1 MASSDAGSRLARSRT
16 GAVVPSCSACGAAG
30 KLESCVVEQPE
41 PRSPLGVGL
50 ELASRVTTIGL
61 EFALPAA
68 AGYGLD
74 SWLRTMPVATVIGV
88 VLGFL
93 VGMLH
98 AVRHFSRVLRRAA
111 SRPPISASPAID
123 RPD

>member
-1 MASSDAGSRLARSRT
+1 M
-16 GAVVPSCSACGAAG
+16 
-30 KLESCVVEQPE
+30 VEQPE

-74 SWLRTMPVATVIGV
+74 SWLGSMPAATVCGVIIGFV
-88 VLGFL
+88 

-98 AVRHFSRVLRRAA
+98 AVRMARDMPGGTTRAA
-111 SRPPISASPAID
+111 GKPDPRGRSD
-123 RPD
+123 RSHSD

>member
-1 MASSDAGSRLARSRT
+1 
-16 GAVVPSCSACGAAG
+16 
-30 KLESCVVEQPE
+30 VVEQPE

-50 ELASRVTTIGL
+50 ELASRVATVGL

-68 AGYGLD
+68 AGYWAD
-74 SWLRTMPVATVIGV
+74 SRLGTMPAATVTGA

-98 AVRHFSRVLRRAA
+98 AVRMSREIPGGRRPGA
-111 SRPPISASPAID
+111 P
-123 RPD
+123 

>member
-1 MASSDAGSRLARSRT
+1 
-16 GAVVPSCSACGAAG
+16 
-30 KLESCVVEQPE
+30 VVEQPE

-50 ELASRVTTIGL
+50 DLATKVTTIGL

-74 SWLRTMPVATVIGV
+74 SWLGTMPAATVVGV
-88 VLGFL
+88 ILGFI

-98 AVRHFSRVLRRAA
+98 AVRMSGEMTADKPRRK
-111 SRPPISASPAID
+111 PPAPRGRSD

>member
-1 MASSDAGSRLARSRT
+1 M
-16 GAVVPSCSACGAAG
+16 
-30 KLESCVVEQPE
+30 VEQPE

-50 ELASRVTTIGL
+50 DLASRVTTIGL

-74 SWLRTMPVATVIGV
+74 SWLGTKPAATVCGV
-88 VLGFL
+88 VLGFI

-98 AVRHFSRVLRRAA
+98 AVRMSREMSGDTA
-111 SRPPISASPAID
+111 RPARKPAPRGRSD
-123 RPD
+123 PPK

>member
-1 MASSDAGSRLARSRT
+1 
-16 GAVVPSCSACGAAG
+16 VVPSCSTWGAAG
-30 KLESCVVEQPE
+30 KLESCVVEQRE

-74 SWLRTMPVATVIGV
+74 TWLRTMPVATVIGV

-98 AVRHFSRVLRRAA
+98 AVRISREFSGEQRPGRR
-111 SRPPISASPAID
+111 
-123 RPD
+123 

>member
-1 MASSDAGSRLARSRT
+1 MVPAGA
-16 GAVVPSCSACGAAG
+16 ACGAAG
-30 KLESCVVEQPE
+30 ELESCVVEHPE

-50 ELASRVTTIGL
+50 EVASRIMTIGL

-74 SWLRTMPVATVIGV
+74 SWLGTTPWATLAGA

-93 VGMLH
+93 AGMLH
-98 AVRHFSRVLRRAA
+98 SVRMARDLSGAPSGPARR
-111 SRPPISASPAID
+111 PADGRGPGD
-123 RPD
+123 RLDKPT